1 MIRNFRHRGL
11 QTFFQTGNIRP
22 KGYPGINAQWSRRL
36 LVRLTTLDAAET
48 AEEMDVP
55 GWRLH
60 ELSGERRGTW
70 VVNVTG
76 NWRLTFRFENG
87 DACDVDLEDYH

>member
-11 QTFFQTGNIRP
+11 QTFFETGSVR
-22 KGYPGINAQWSRRL
+22 GINPQWSRRL
-36 LVRLTTLDAAET
+36 LVRLTALDAAET
-48 AEEMDVP
+48 SAEMDVP

-70 VVNVTG
+70 AVNVTG
-76 NWRLTFRFENG
+76 NWRLTFRFENS

>member
-11 QTFFQTGNIRP
+11 QTFFETGSTR
-22 KGYPGINAQWSRRL
+22 GINAQWSRRL
-36 LVRLTTLDAAET
+36 LVRLTALDAAE
-48 AEEMDVP
+48 AVEEMDVP

-60 ELSGERRGTW
+60 ELSGERRSTW
-70 VVNVTG
+70 AVNVTG
-76 NWRLTFRFENG
+76 NWRLIFRFENG

>member
-11 QTFFQTGNIRP
+11 QAFFETGSVR
-22 KGYPGINAQWSRRL
+22 GINAQWGRRL
-36 LVRLTTLDAAET
+36 LVRLTALDAAET
-48 AEEMDVP
+48 TEEMDVP

-70 VVNVTG
+70 AVNVTG

>member
-11 QTFFQTGNIRP
+11 QTFFETGSTR
-22 KGYPGINAQWSRRL
+22 GINAQWNRRL

-48 AEEMDVP
+48 VEEMDVP

-60 ELSGERRGTW
+60 ELSGNRRGTW
-70 VVNVTG
+70 AVNVTG